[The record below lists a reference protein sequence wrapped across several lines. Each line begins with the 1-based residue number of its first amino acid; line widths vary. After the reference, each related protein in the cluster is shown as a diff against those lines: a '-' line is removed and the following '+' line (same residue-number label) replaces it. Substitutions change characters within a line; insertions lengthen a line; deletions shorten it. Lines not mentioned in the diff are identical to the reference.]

1 MQDRIIYMRKLIMLT
16 AIICCSF
23 VISAQTVSGYAKQ
36 WEEIDSLIVLKDLPK
51 TALEKVKTLYD
62 DAKVKGLHDEVIKTL
77 LYRLSLEDKTKDDD
91 INNKVVLLKA
101 ELQATNDAVSQAILS
116 VILANTLKDFYSQNA
131 WKNRDRKET
140 DIKEADIATWSNA
153 QFKEIIDSLYEIAL
167 LPKQILRQTNTS
179 AIKALLI
186 KGNMAGR
193 RPTLYDLLVHEALD
207 YYKTGLAYLSRPAY
221 TFELTDVHALANAK
235 DFMQY
240 NFVTKDTASHI
251 LKTLRLY
258 QELMRFH
265 KNDIDPSAFIDINL
279 ERIYWAN
286 ARANIDSKEAL
297 YVSALSDVAGS
308 FANTKAAAEAWYA
321 LAKLEADKAVSYKPF
336 YDTVWQYAYVSAKGL
351 IEERLKAMPDS
362 CYGNEAM
369 KSLLSDI
376 EAPDLNT
383 QAESVNV
390 ANTPFRLLVNY
401 KNIDT
406 LYARLL
412 LQKDID
418 KAAKK
423 KHYNRWKDVA
433 LLSPLKTFIQPLPQ
447 TNDYQQHT
455 VEIKVDA
462 LPAGKY
468 SILFSNNKDFNDYKD
483 KLALQPITVSNIAY
497 LRNGFDYFVV
507 DRETGQPVKNVKVTG
522 SVSVQNEKN
531 KEWRNKKIKT
541 LYTDSTG
548 HFALPFNINA
558 GNYGNVD
565 LVLQNGSDK
574 LESGDYI
581 YSYRNSYNNDDGE
594 DDDSTYEEDN
604 AQVYFFTDR
613 SIYRPGQTV
622 FYKGIVLT
630 KDRKTKQQKLYNY
643 TDSIEVDL
651 YDANDKQ
658 IDSMFVRLNEYGSF
672 AGKFLLP
679 QTALTG
685 EFSIE
690 TLEFDG
696 ETEFNVEEY
705 KRPTFY
711 VEFDTLKGSYRLD
724 DTIWVTG
731 IVKSYAGSN
740 INNARISYNIQR
752 TANFSYSYLF
762 WRTRVPY
769 SSETQIADSSI
780 STDANGVFKI
790 NFVAKPDSSIEK
802 QTEPLFNF
810 KIELS
815 ATDATGETRESSTS
829 VMVGYKSM
837 VVQANVPS
845 VAEVNNFK
853 NIFITTKNNADESIP
868 ANVDIVIKP
877 LQTPKKAY
885 RKRLWQAPDQFV
897 MDRDTFEQYFPYDEY
912 KAEADYHEWAKLD
925 AVVKDTFYTGNTSS
939 YKLPEQLRQGWYCI
953 EVSAKDRYDDT
964 IKDVRYIQLYD
975 MNAAGLPSPQ
985 TNFSQNISNAGAPG
999 DKAQLLLGTSDA
1011 DVFVIKKLSRGNKNV
1026 AGSFQYINLNNNKKQ
1041 IEYTIQPT
1049 DHDNIGLYYAFIKHN
1064 RFYTGGMQVY
1074 IANEVKKLNI
1084 TYSSFRNKTEPGS
1097 KEAWTVQVANNDGTK
1112 ADAELLTSMYDVSLD
1127 QFKTHEWV
1135 LPYFNTNSYVSNEW
1149 RSNDFDATNSDENY
1163 IDAAISAPEKE
1174 YDHIAQSAEELWS
1187 IYNLERMKRIIMAKF
1202 TSGKIVYEE
1211 KIEAANIAGSAAGVP
1226 VAEDYDKNY
1235 VAGTR
1240 LIGRAKLNDVVV
1252 TGYGVKRKASVTGAA
1267 TSIQI
1272 RGISSLDKKAL
1283 LIIDGVIS
1291 DKSAEDINVG
1301 DIDNIIVLKGSEAT
1315 TLYGAKA
1322 ANGAIIITTKGFTLR
1337 NRKKEE
1343 EPQVQI
1349 RKNFNET
1356 AFFYPQLHA
1365 DSTGN
1370 YSFSFTMPEA
1380 LTTWK
1385 WMSLA
1390 HTKDAAFDLKWQNI
1404 ITQKTLMVQPGLPRF
1419 LRQGDTINITAKL
1432 TNLSDSVLTGK
1443 ATLQLLDAISN
1454 EPLND
1459 VFKINIAAQ
1468 NFNAGQG
1475 KSAVVNFPVNIPHGF
1490 THPLIVKI
1498 IAQSGRYSDG
1508 EERIL
1513 PVLSNRLLV
1522 TETLP
1527 LYMPGEGSKT
1537 FKFEKLLN
1545 NNSSTFTNESLTVE
1559 YTPNPVWYVVRSL
1572 PYLMQFPYEC
1582 AEQTFNRFFANA
1594 LGAYIVAQNPFIKNV
1609 FNKWKQDTTATE
1621 STLEIN
1627 PELKKILLNET
1638 PWIPDAEGEQQQKR
1652 NIALLFDAA
1661 RMNSSME
1668 HVLQQLK
1675 QMQQSNGAFAWFS
1688 GGNDDRYITQY
1699 ILTGIGKLEK
1709 LNAIPASQQNMLNE
1723 ITNRALLYADKE
1735 AEKEYAALTKRKADL
1750 TKEQLTP
1757 LMIQYWYMRSFFGK
1771 VQQKSFPAETLGFYI
1786 KQAEQYWMKQS
1797 PYLQGMIALALNRLL
1812 PIIKPLSKFKNPQLD
1827 IIKSL
1832 KENAVNDMEKGIYWK
1847 NNSSGY
1853 YWYQSPLEAQSLLI
1867 NAFEEITPSDTDIHA
1882 MRRWLMLNK
1891 QANNWETTK
1900 ATVDA
1905 CYVLLSGNN
1914 INAQNLAVNIKLDD
1928 SVVSTIN
1935 EMQQSGSGYIKHRI
1949 DGKNIRPTMGNI
1961 EVSVSNP
1968 VAKNNNYPSSY
1979 GAVYWQYFEDMDKVT
1994 AATSSLSVSKKLFME
2009 KSSDKGKILHTISE
2023 KDTLKTGDKF
2033 IIRLTLKTDRDMDYV
2048 YLKDLRAASMEPVN
2062 VLSGYKRQD
2071 GFGYYESTKDASSN
2085 FFIDHLSKGIH
2096 MVEYEVYVTHT
2107 GVFSGGMA
2115 SVQCMYAPE
2124 YSAHSGSMNI
2134 KVGN

>member
-1 MQDRIIYMRKLIMLT
+1 MRKLIMLT

-36 WEEIDSLIVLKDLPK
+36 WEGIDSLIVLKDLPK
-51 TALEKVKTLYD
+51 SALEKVNVLYN
-62 DAKVKGLHDEVIKTL
+62 DAKIKGLHDEVIKAL

-101 ELQATNDAVSQAILS
+101 ELQATRDAVSQAILS
-116 VILANTLKDFYSQNA
+116 AILANTLKDFYSQNA

-186 KGNMAGR
+186 KGNMAGT

-235 DFMQY
+235 DFMHY
-240 NFVTKDTASHI
+240 NFVAKDTASHI

-286 ARANIDSKEAL
+286 ARANIDNKEAL

-336 YDTVWQYAYVSAKGL
+336 YDTVWQYAYVSAKRL

-376 EAPDLNT
+376 EEPGLNT

-390 ANTPFRLLVNY
+390 ANAPFRLLVNY

-433 LLSPLKTFIQPLPQ
+433 LLSPVKTFIQPLPQ

-462 LPAGKY
+462 LPVGNY
-468 SILFSNNKDFNDYKD
+468 SILFSNNKYFNDYKD

-507 DRETGQPVKNVKVTG
+507 DRETGQPVENVKVTG

-531 KEWRNKKIKT
+531 KEWRNKKFKT

-565 LVLQNGSDK
+565 LVLQKGSDK
-574 LESGDYI
+574 LETGDYV

-630 KDRKTKQQKLYNY
+630 RDSKTKQQKLYNY
-643 TDSIEVDL
+643 ADSIEVDL

-658 IDSMFVRLNEYGSF
+658 IDSMFVKLNEYGSF

-685 EFSIE
+685 KFSIE

-696 ETEFNVEEY
+696 ETKFNVEEY
-705 KRPTFY
+705 KQPTFY
-711 VEFDTLKGSYRLD
+711 VEFDTLKGSYRLND
-724 DTIWVTG
+724 IITVTG

-740 INNARISYNIQR
+740 INNARISYTIQR
-752 TANFSYSYLF
+752 TANFPYSYLF
-762 WRTRVPY
+762 WRTRIPY

-780 STDANGVFKI
+780 STDANGMFKI
-790 NFVAKPDSSIEK
+790 SFVAKPDSSIEK

-815 ATDATGETRESSTS
+815 ATDANGDTRENSTS
-829 VMVGYKSM
+829 VVVGYKSM

-853 NIFITTKNNADESIP
+853 SIFITTKNNSDENIP
-868 ANVDIVIKP
+868 ANVGIVIKP
-877 LQTPKKAY
+877 LQTPEKAY
-885 RKRLWQAPDQFV
+885 RKRLWQQPDQFV
-897 MDRDTFEQYFPYDEY
+897 MDRNTFEQYFPYDEY
-912 KAEADYHEWAKLD
+912 KADADYHEWAKLD
-925 AVVKDTFYTGNTSS
+925 AVVTDTFNTGNTSS

-953 EVSAKDRYDDT
+953 EVSAKDRYGDT
-964 IKDVRYIQLYD
+964 IKDVCYIQLYD

-985 TNFSQNISNAGAPG
+985 TNFSQNISNTGALG
-999 DKAQLLLGTSDA
+999 DKAQLLLGTNEA

-1041 IEYTIQPT
+1041 IEYAIQPS
-1049 DHDNIGLYYAFIKHN
+1049 DHGDIGLYYAFIKHN

-1112 ADAELLTSMYDVSLD
+1112 ADAELLTSMYDASLD
-1127 QFKTHEWV
+1127 QFKKHEWA
-1135 LPYFNTNSYVSNEW
+1135 LPYLNTNSYVSNDW
-1149 RSNDFDATNSDENY
+1149 RGSLMYLKNSAENY
-1163 IDAAISAPEKE
+1163 ANNNNSLPLKTQ
-1174 YDHIAQSAEELWS
+1174 DHIAQSATTFWD
-1187 IYNLERMKRIIMAKF
+1187 IYNFQRIIKLQ
-1202 TSGKIVYEE
+1202 TTKHSGRKI
-1211 KIEAANIAGSAAGVP
+1211 KTG
-1226 VAEDYDKNY
+1226 DYDKEFTS
-1235 VAGTR
+1235 VPELTARR
-1240 LIGRAKLNDVVV
+1240 LAARGSLDKVVV
-1252 TGYGVKRKASVTGAA
+1252 IGYGVQKKTNVTGAA

-1272 RGISSLDKKAL
+1272 RGISSLDEKAL

-1291 DKSAEDINVG
+1291 DKSAEDINAG

-1322 ANGAIIITTKGFTLR
+1322 ANGAIVITTKGFTLR
-1337 NRKKEE
+1337 NGKKEE
-1343 EPQVQI
+1343 APQVQI

-1356 AFFYPQLHA
+1356 AFFHPQLHA

-1419 LRQGDTINITAKL
+1419 LRQGDTIDITAKL

-1443 ATLQLLDAISN
+1443 ARLQLLDAISN

-1459 VFKINIAAQ
+1459 VFKINIVAQ

-1475 KSAVVNFPVNIPHGF
+1475 KSTVINFPVNIPHDF

-1582 AEQTFNRFFANA
+1582 AEQTFNRFYANA
-1594 LGAYIVAQNPFIKNV
+1594 LGAYIVAQNPSVKNV
-1609 FNKWKQDTTATE
+1609 FNKWRQDTMAMQ
-1621 STLEIN
+1621 STLETN
-1627 PELKKILLNET
+1627 PELKQILLNET
-1638 PWIPDAEGEQQQKR
+1638 PWISNAEGEQQQKR
-1652 NIALLFDAA
+1652 NIALLFDTAK
-1661 RMNSSME
+1661 MNSSME
-1668 HVLQQLK
+1668 NVLQQLK

-1688 GGNDDRYITQY
+1688 GGNGDRYITQY

-1735 AEKEYAALTKRKADL
+1735 AEKEYAALVKRKADL

-1786 KQAEQYWMKQS
+1786 KQAEQYWMKQP
-1797 PYLQGMIALALNRLL
+1797 PYLQGMIALALNRLV
-1812 PIIKPLSKFKNPQLD
+1812 PVIKPLSKFKSPQLD

-1832 KENAVNDMEKGIYWK
+1832 KENAVNDMERGMYWK

-1853 YWYQSPLEAQSLLI
+1853 YWYQSPLEEQSLLI
-1867 NAFEEITPSDTDIHA
+1867 NAFEEITPGDTGIHA

-1900 ATVDA
+1900 ATADA

-1914 INAQNLAVNIKLDD
+1914 INAQNLAVSIKLDD
-1928 SVVSTIN
+1928 SVVSTVN

-1949 DGKNIRPTMGNI
+1949 AGKNIRPAMGNI

-1979 GAVYWQYFEDMDKVT
+1979 GAVYWQYFDDMDKVT
-1994 AATSSLSVSKKLFME
+1994 AATSPLSVSKKLFME
-2009 KSSDKGKILHTISE
+2009 KSSDKGKILHAISE
-2023 KDTLKTGDKF
+2023 KDTLKTGDKI
-2033 IIRLTLKTDRDMDYV
+2033 IIRLALKTDRDMDYV

-2085 FFIDHLSKGIH
+2085 FFIDHLSKGTHI
-2096 MVEYEVYVTHT
+2096 VEYEVYVTHT

-2124 YSAHSGSMNI
+2124 YSAHSGSINI
-2134 KVGN
+2134 KVGNR